1 MALSPHI
8 FDVSAENL
16 PRLVLENSTRGP
28 VLVNYWSPRAGPC
41 MMLMPRLVRLAGEF
55 GGRFLLAMLNTDEL
69 DKLARGHGVNSVP
82 TVKVFRHG
90 QVIDTLHGAESESS
104 LRVFINKHVGARAD
118 TLYLS
123 ALQAHQ
129 SGNTAEVIT
138 LAAEASMEQPDD
150 PRIPLDLAK
159 LLVLQGRYTQARDL
173 LQALPPELKSVTEI
187 SALLHHL
194 GFILTAQDAPTHAQL
209 EQTIAA
215 HPDDLEAR
223 YQLAA
228 VNLTQDDYEGA
239 MEQLLDILR
248 RDRGFRQDAG
258 HTGLLAILGMLP
270 EDDERAQRYRAWLRA
285 ALH

>member
-1 MALSPHI
+1 
-8 FDVSAENL
+8 
-16 PRLVLENSTRGP
+16 
-28 VLVNYWSPRAGPC
+28 
-41 MMLMPRLVRLAGEF
+41 
-55 GGRFLLAMLNTDEL
+55 MLNTDEL

-104 LRVFINKHVGARAD
+104 LRAFINKHVGGAD

-129 SGNTAEVIT
+129 SGNTAQAIT
-138 LAAEASMEQPDD
+138 FAAEAAMEQPDD

-209 EQTIAA
+209 EQTLAA
-215 HPDDLEAR
+215 HPGDLEAR
-223 YQLAA
+223 YQLAT
-228 VNLTQDDYEGA
+228 VKLTQDDYEGA

-258 HTGLLAILGMLP
+258 HTGLLVILRMLP
-270 EDDERAQRYRAWLRA
+270 EDDERVQRYRVWLRA

>member
-8 FDVSAENL
+8 FDVSAENF
-16 PRLVLENSTRGP
+16 PRLVLENSARGP

-90 QVIDTLHGAESESS
+90 QVIDTLHGAESEPS
-104 LRVFINKHVGARAD
+104 LRAFINKHVGARAD

-129 SGNTAEVIT
+129 SGNTAQAIT
-138 LAAEASMEQPDD
+138 LAAEAAMEQPDD

-209 EQTIAA
+209 EQALAA

-228 VNLTQDDYEGA
+228 VKLTQDNYEGA

-258 HTGLLAILGMLP
+258 HTGLLAILRMLP
-270 EDDERAQRYRAWLRA
+270 EDDEHAQRYRAWLRD